1 MVRIQ
6 DYQSPHAIT
15 VPVNTVQT
23 DENGKFVLVAVNE
36 NGKLIARKKAVQIG
50 EAYGDKVE
58 IKSGLQAGDQIITE
72 GFQGLYDGQVITT
85 DLK

>member
-1 MVRIQ
+1 
-6 DYQSPHAIT
+6 
-15 VPVNTVQT
+15 
-23 DENGKFVLVAVNE
+23 VNE

-58 IKSGLQAGDQIITE
+58 IKNGLQAGDQIITE